1 MLVEVVLGRSW
12 NPTLFRPACND
23 LNCFQFES
31 ISVGLHT
38 CKRAWYETFP
48 LLHLEAKPV
57 LNDLFSDG
65 EASKDWPSAMHDHM
79 SISFNIRQTR
89 WPLPSEVLYKHF
101 AGFSLSVLLPTNERS
116 GIFSCARRQS
126 RLIRRCGF
134 LVRRVQCG
142 LARGVTLFAGPG

>member
-31 ISVGLHT
+31 ISVGVHT
-38 CKRAWYETFP
+38 CKHAWYETFP
-48 LLHLEAKPV
+48 LLHSEAKPV

-79 SISFNIRQTR
+79 SISFNIRQTW
-89 WPLPSEVLYKHF
+89 WPLQSEVLYKHF
-101 AGFSLSVLLPTNERS
+101 AGFSLSVLLPTNERA
-116 GIFSCARRQS
+116 GIFS
-126 RLIRRCGF
+126 
-134 LVRRVQCG
+134 
-142 LARGVTLFAGPG
+142 